1 MNFLFFFFFFLYL
14 FILYFYFQE
23 QLNEDELNQAFS
35 NLGLNPGSVGVGL
48 DGNSGGGGGADNPD
62 ILPVMQNMMKT
73 LLSKE
78 VLYPSLKEISQKV
91 SKFIGIKFNLKIDLF
106 SQLCC

>member
-1 MNFLFFFFFFLYL
+1 MNLHCHFFFFFQ
-14 FILYFYFQE
+14 FQE

-35 NLGLNPGSVGVGL
+35 NLGLNPGNVGVGL
-48 DGNSGGGGGADNPD
+48 DGNTGGGGADNPD

-91 SKFIGIKFNLKIDLF
+91 SKFLIW
-106 SQLCC
+106 